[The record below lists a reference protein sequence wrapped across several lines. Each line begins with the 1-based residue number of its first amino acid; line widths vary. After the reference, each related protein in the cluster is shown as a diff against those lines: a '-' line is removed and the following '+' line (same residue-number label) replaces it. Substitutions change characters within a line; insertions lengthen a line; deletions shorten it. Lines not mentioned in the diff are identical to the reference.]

1 MRVGS
6 AATTCRQSQNFT
18 MTVAFARRRTVGG
31 CEGTRRVLCL
41 PTLHIAGTFG
51 LCGVALRLTAACATA
66 RPSVAAH
73 FMPRMG
79 LEADSG
85 TRLEQRSLQRAEL
98 RAVQRGIHGHQHR
111 GRGRRLQVCA
121 RHRLYVLHRLL
132 HQLRAGLRALA
143 AAVRRRLP
151 WCINYYT
158 RFCWKRGEAAT
169 ASLAAATL
177 CGRGRD
183 HAKRGGAC
191 AAARASHARQRAAAG
206 SYGNGQRSRGAA
218 GHGGACVGVAEDE
231 EPLVAVAVVAEDAGP
246 GPHARVQLHGSA
258 RCLSDLERQVSS
270 TFYVR
275 CLVRMRGA
283 LLAAYSPRCTHA

>member
-1 MRVGS
+1 MQTGARRAQRGARAGPRQWPRWRRS
-6 AATTCRQSQNFT
+6 GRAKRARPRRPRASGRTPPPPRQTPAGPRARAPAAPPPPAGMGKSFT
-18 MTVAFARRRTVGG
+18 ITIAFARRRMVGG

-51 LCGVALRLTAACATA
+51 LCEAALRLTAACAIA
-66 RPSVAAH
+66 RPSVAAQ

-85 TRLEQRSLQRAEL
+85 TRLEQRGLQRAEL

-183 HAKRGGAC
+183 HAKRSGAC
-191 AAARASHARQRAAAG
+191 AAARASHA
-206 SYGNGQRSRGAA
+206 S
-218 GHGGACVGVAEDE
+218 
-231 EPLVAVAVVAEDAGP
+231 
-246 GPHARVQLHGSA
+246 
-258 RCLSDLERQVSS
+258 
-270 TFYVR
+270 
-275 CLVRMRGA
+275 
-283 LLAAYSPRCTHA
+283 